1 MLLYATPVLATAS
14 TENGSGNSTT
24 QNNTVTNST
33 VTNPSSGNSANQIN
47 NVYKPTVNIAAN
59 ITSATQHNA
68 PVSARP
74 KVIVVSSSTTTI
86 TSNSNVTNNWN
97 NVYHHQV
104 VADNGVGKSTH
115 EKAMLALPTVNFTA
129 NVTSGRAPLSV
140 LFISNG
146 TESPTAFNW
155 TFGDGI
161 YSNNNWT
168 AIHTYARPGK
178 YNVSVTV
185 SNAAGNNTSTK
196 LGYIV
201 VSKAVIIN
209 NRILCTG
216 KAPWKVSFKDNSKKH
231 IASFWNLGDG
241 TTTRNKNIL
250 HIYKNPGKY
259 PITLKYVTVGHVKYT
274 LRAGYILVK

>member
-1 MLLYATPVLATAS
+1 MDNKGKFFTLTLICAMLLYATPVLATAS

-24 QNNTVTNST
+24 QNNTVTTTT
-33 VTNPSSGNSANQIN
+33 VTNHVAGNSANQTN
-47 NVYKPTVNIAAN
+47 NVYKPTVNVTLN
-59 ITSATQHNA
+59 ITPVTHHNA
-68 PVSARP
+68 PVFAH
-74 KVIVVSSSTTTI
+74 T
-86 TSNSNVTNNWN
+86 
-97 NVYHHQV
+97 
-104 VADNGVGKSTH
+104 VADNGVGKSTN
-115 EKAMLALPTVNFTA
+115 ENVMVVPPTVNFTA

-146 TESPTAFNW
+146 TGFPTAFNW

-178 YNVSVTV
+178 YDMSATI

-196 LGYIV
+196 LGYIN
-201 VSKAVIIN
+201 VSKAVVVN
-209 NRILCTG
+209 NRILCSG
-216 KAPWKVSFKDNSKKH
+216 KAPWKVSFKDNSRKH

-259 PITLKYVTVGHVKYT
+259 PITLKYVTVGHVKHT